1 MNSNMTIVQTTDGE
15 IVTLAMTG
23 ELDEASCP
31 ELDRRLAEHCRPG
44 ARIVLDLRTLN
55 FIDGAGIELLHRTS
69 TRSTLEG
76 WAFAVRTTG
85 GRYLARRRPAA
96 A

>member
-1 MNSNMTIVQTTDGE
+1 MTANLTIVQTTHGK

-23 ELDEASCP
+23 ELDAASCP
-31 ELDRRLAEHCRPG
+31 ELDRCLAEHCRPG
-44 ARIVLDLRTLN
+44 ARIVLDLRTLS
-55 FIDGAGIELLHRTS
+55 FMDAAGVELLERTS
-69 TRSTLEG
+69 ARSTLEG

-85 GRYLARRRPAA
+85 GRYLSRRRPAA

>member
-1 MNSNMTIVQTTDGE
+1 MNSNLRIVQITDGD

-31 ELDRRLAEHCRPG
+31 ELDRCLAQYCRPG

-55 FIDGAGIELLHRTS
+55 FMDAAGVELLHRTS
-69 TRSTLEG
+69 VRSTLEG

-85 GRYLARRRPAA
+85 GRYLPRRARAA
-96 A
+96 